1 MSKKERVLAKYD
13 DKSVRLIDELEEMLK
28 ILVWQRETLGNQV
41 KAGFGYKQDT
51 IDLKAVTASKE
62 LSMAYTRMVEAQIKL
77 DKHLKAV
84 ADMMSPEEEK
94 EAVEKYFQTLETGEA
109 GKLLS
114 KIVDKHNDRV
124 DSTGIKKTI
133 QESKDDND
141 STDEAE

>member
-1 MSKKERVLAKYD
+1 MARMTKEKTLAKYD

-28 ILVWQRETLGNQV
+28 ILVFQRETLKNQLHS
-41 KAGFGYKQDT
+41 GYGYKQDT

-84 ADMMSPEEEK
+84 AEMMTPEEEM
-94 EAVEKYFQTLETGEA
+94 EAVEKYFQALDTGVA

-114 KIVDKHNDRV
+114 KIVDKHNERID
-124 DSTGIKKTI
+124 TYGIKK
-133 QESKDDND
+133 EVRDDND
-141 STDEAE
+141 ASNETE

>member
-124 DSTGIKKTI
+124 DSTGIKK
-133 QESKDDND
+133 ELRDGDND
-141 STDEAE
+141 QNDEAE

>member
-124 DSTGIKKTI
+124 DSTGIKK
-133 QESKDDND
+133 EVRDGD
-141 STDEAE
+141 SDQNDEAE

>member
-1 MSKKERVLAKYD
+1 MASKKELAKYD

-28 ILVWQRETLGNQV
+28 ILMFQRETLKRQLTSQLGR
-41 KAGFGYKQDT
+41 QDV

-84 ADMMSPEEEK
+84 ADMMSVEEEK
-94 EAVEKYFQTLETGEA
+94 EAVAKYFQTLETGEA

-114 KIVDKHNDRV
+114 KIVDKHNERV
-124 DSTGIKKTI
+124 DATGI
-133 QESKDDND
+133 SKQIRSENDDND
-141 STDEAE
+141 

>member
-1 MSKKERVLAKYD
+1 MARSKEKTLAKYD

-84 ADMMSPEEEK
+84 ADMMTPEEEK
-94 EAVEKYFQTLETGEA
+94 EAVEKYFQVLETGEA

-114 KIVDKHNDRV
+114 KIVDKHNSRV
-124 DSTGIKKTI
+124 DSTGIKKKV
-133 QESKDDND
+133 SDDND
-141 STDEAE
+141 ASNETE